1 METCR
6 TPYCIISGVPVFPA
20 IASKH
25 YNLRAPYYV
34 CNYILDYVI
43 YESQGMTILS
53 VCTWGISLIQHRSL
67 SSPAGGWKWN
77 RGLGNKSLTSKRH
90 YMYQRLDGEASISC
104 HWQKVSRQSQI
115 IWSPWLR
122 HRPITRRLF
131 QIVLTTRGGS
141 CVQVTAG
148 VLRFVQ
154 KIYRVTYV
162 FLCGVSF
169 ISFVESQFL
178 VYV

>member
-1 METCR
+1 MSWDLLWDSDKKKVEEIKFEP
-6 TPYCIISGVPVFPA
+6 TPPA
-20 IASKH
+20 HYMPAAVIHITARASKH
-25 YNLRAPYYV
+25 AVLCASPRAV
-34 CNYILDYVI
+34 
-43 YESQGMTILS
+43 T
-53 VCTWGISLIQHRSL
+53 LIHHTQW
-67 SSPAGGWKWN
+67 PGGWKWN

-104 HWQKVSRQSQI
+104 HWQQVSRHSQV

-122 HRPITRRLF
+122 HRPITGRLF

-141 CVQVTAG
+141 WMQVTAG
-148 VLRFVQ
+148 VLTFVQ
-154 KIYRVTYV
+154 KIYRVTSV